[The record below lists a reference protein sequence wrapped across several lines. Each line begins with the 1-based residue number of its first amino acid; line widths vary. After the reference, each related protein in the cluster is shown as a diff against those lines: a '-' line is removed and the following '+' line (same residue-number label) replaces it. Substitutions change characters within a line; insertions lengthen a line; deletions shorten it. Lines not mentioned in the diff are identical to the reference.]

1 MKRKVLIKRMM
12 LLFALTLLLPSLS
25 YADSNHDVDTPTFK
39 EGSVHD
45 PSVIQVNDTY
55 YVFGSHLAAAKTT
68 DFMNWEKISDGVDA
82 DNKLFEDVTKEL
94 EEAFEWAT
102 KESLWAPDVAQ
113 LDDGRYYMYYNAAEG
128 SSPRSALGVAVSD
141 NIEGPYED
149 EGIFLKSGMWDE
161 ESENAGEIYD
171 ANIHPNA
178 IDPHTFYDAD
188 GKLWMVYGSYSGGI
202 FILEMDAETGFPID
216 GQGYGTK
223 LMGGNHSRIEA
234 PYIQYVPETGYYYLY
249 TTFGGLAADGGYNM
263 RVARSENPD
272 GPYVDAEGNDMI
284 NVKGEEGSFFDDD
297 SIEPYGVK
305 LMGNYLFERHIG
317 EPGEGTGL
325 GYVSPGHNSV
335 YYDEETGEQLLI
347 FHSRFPER
355 GEAHEIRVHQ
365 MFMNEE
371 GWPVVAPYR
380 YAEETL
386 ENVDKSEVTGDY
398 KFINHGKEI
407 TDDIKESVMIT
418 LEDDGI
424 LSGVEGTWAING
436 DHNVVIEIDGST
448 YEGVFIEQWDPVSE
462 RNVMTF
468 TAVSEQGISIWGSQV
483 AHQSD
488 ADIVESVINDLS
500 LGNTNEILNDLEL
513 PTEGAQ
519 GTEINWASSHPDV
532 VSEQGVVS
540 NPAIGEEPMTVKL
553 TATVSK

>member
-1 MKRKVLIKRMM
+1 
-12 LLFALTLLLPSLS
+12 
-25 YADSNHDVDTPTFK
+25 
-39 EGSVHD
+39 
-45 PSVIQVNDTY
+45 
-55 YVFGSHLAAAKTT
+55 
-68 DFMNWEKISDGVDA
+68 
-82 DNKLFEDVTKEL
+82 
-94 EEAFEWAT
+94 
-102 KESLWAPDVAQ
+102 
-113 LDDGRYYMYYNAAEG
+113 
-128 SSPRSALGVAVSD
+128 
-141 NIEGPYED
+141 YED

-424 LSGVEGTWAING
+424 LSGVEGTWAMNR
-436 DHNVVIEIDGST
+436 DQNVVIEIDRST

-483 AHQSD
+483 AHLSD

-532 VSEQGVVS
+532 VSEQVVVS

-553 TATVSK
+553 TATVSKGDEIDTKEFKVTVMPARDEGLVAHYPFDGDLSDVSGNFDKDDVEVVGPVIPEDGGKITFTEGKRGEAAVFDGQSGIKLPDGLIKSHAYTVSVWLKPEKLTQHTTTFFGSKDENHWVSLVPMGEDGETLVWSGSASWYDE